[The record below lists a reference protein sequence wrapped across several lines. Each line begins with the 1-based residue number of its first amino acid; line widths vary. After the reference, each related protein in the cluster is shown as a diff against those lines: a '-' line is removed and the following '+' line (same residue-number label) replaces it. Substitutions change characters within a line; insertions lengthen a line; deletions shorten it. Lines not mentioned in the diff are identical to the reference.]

1 MGCVLA
7 IEPVHHENLSDSNTF
22 VLINMHGSSGYKS
35 CKRSRTVVNFLG
47 ENQQLE
53 YTPSMKFTWRIEN
66 FSTLKTK
73 KLYSKIFT
81 VGGYKWRILVFPK
94 GNNVDYLSIYLDV
107 ADSATLPHGWSRYA
121 EFSLSVVN
129 QILPKCSIQKDTK
142 HQFNARE
149 SDWGFTSFIPLSDLS
164 NPRRSYIVNDTV
176 IIEAEVV
183 TGTVAATPVASED
196 RAGLKKSA
204 KKPAASKKVSPLTSP
219 LIETASQTETG
230 QQIED
235 EEEEYKQEA
244 KLEEEEDKK
253 EEPEEEATDSTPS
266 NRSSLPPQPKV
277 KCKMLPLRLV
287 ERSFRINRP
296 NKLIDLTQDSIGEST
311 SIATETQL
319 TPEKTLN
326 HEIEARLA
334 ELRNLIP
341 EKKSTVD
348 VLTSTKSILLEELDV
363 EGKQIMAEKKQA
375 ADVAEA
381 AKLAA
386 EDAQQMKKTTATFAF
401 PKLPQ
406 TFHLNSTPTIPP
418 VKFRGLSSALVLLP
432 VPASSSSPQSTVNF
446 SVSGIDSPF
455 PDRQVAVPPSMT
467 MMATPPLDQEDEEML
482 VPHSDLVEGP
492 QPMEVSQVEPASTVE
507 NQQVED
513 PPSMR
518 FTWAIENFSRLNTK
532 KHYSDIFIVGG
543 YKWRILIFPK
553 GNNVDHLSMYLD
565 VADSATLQYGW
576 IRYAQFSLAVVNQI
590 HPKYSIRKD
599 TQHQFNARE
608 SDWGFTSF
616 MLLND
621 LYDPSRGYLVN
632 DVVIVE
638 AEVAV
643 RKIQDYWSYDSKKE
657 TGYVGLKN
665 QGATCYMNSLLQ
677 TLYHIPY
684 FRKAVYHM
692 PTTENDMPTGSI
704 PLALQSLFYKL
715 QYNDTSV
722 ATKELTKSFGWD
734 TYDSFMQHDVQEL
747 NRVLSEKLEDKM
759 KGTVVEGTIQQ
770 LFEGHHMNYIECI
783 NVDYKST
790 RKESFYDLQLDVK
803 GCRDVYA
810 SFDKYVEVERLEGDN
825 KYHAEEHGLQDAKK
839 GVLFIDF
846 PPVLQLQL
854 KRFEY
859 DFMRDTMVK
868 INDRYEFPLQLD
880 LDRENGKYLS
890 PEADRSVR
898 NLYTLHS
905 VLVHSGGVHGGHYYA
920 FIRPTLSDQWYKFDD
935 ERVTKEDMKRA
946 LEEQYGGEE
955 ELPQTNPGL
964 NNTPFKFTKYSNAYM
979 LVYIRE
985 SDKDKIICNV
995 DEKDIAEHL
1004 RIRLKKEQ
1012 EEKEDKRRYKAQA
1025 HLFTIIKVAR
1035 DEDLAEQIGKDI
1047 YFDLVDHD
1055 KVRSFRVQKQTA
1067 FHAFKEEVAKEFGI
1081 PVQYQRFWIWAKRQN
1096 HTYRPNRPLTAQE
1109 EAQSVG
1115 QLREMSN
1122 KTHNAELKL
1131 FLEVERGPDLHPI
1144 PLPEKTRE
1152 HILLFFKLYNPEK
1165 GELRYVGRLL
1175 VKSSGKPIEYIMKL
1189 NQMAGFAP
1197 DEELDLYEE
1206 IKFEPCVMCEHLD
1219 RRTSF
1224 RLSQI
1229 EDGDIICFQ
1238 KSHPLESE
1246 EECQYPDV
1254 PSFLEYVHNRQ
1265 VVRFR
1270 TLERPK
1276 EDEFSLELSKIH
1288 NYDEVVEKVAQKIGL
1303 DDPSKIRLTS
1313 HNCYSQ
1319 QPKPQPIKYRGV
1331 EHLSE
1336 MLVHYNQTTDIL
1348 YYEVL
1353 DIPLPEL
1360 QGLKNLKVA
1369 FHHATK
1375 DEVVIHNIRLPKQ
1388 STVGDVINEL
1398 KAKVELS
1405 HPTAELRLLEVFYHK
1420 IYKIF
1425 PPTEKIENI
1434 NDQYWTLR
1442 AEEIPEEEKNLSPHD
1457 RLIHVYHFT
1466 RETAQNQM
1474 QVQNFGEP
1482 FFLVIH
1488 EGETI
1493 AEVKVRIQKK
1503 LQVPDEEFAKWKF
1516 AFLSLGRPEY
1526 LQDSDTVFNRFQRR
1540 DVYGA
1545 WEQYLGLEHAD
1556 NTPKRSYVNQNRHT
1570 FERPALEA
1578 AKERLF
1584 TVDTPCMSVY
1594 CLCMLIASA
1603 FRKAPLDLR
1612 GCWLSIYNS
1621 SVI

>member
-1 MGCVLA
+1 
-7 IEPVHHENLSDSNTF
+7 
-22 VLINMHGSSGYKS
+22 
-35 CKRSRTVVNFLG
+35 
-47 ENQQLE
+47 
-53 YTPSMKFTWRIEN
+53 
-66 FSTLKTK
+66 
-73 KLYSKIFT
+73 
-81 VGGYKWRILVFPK
+81 
-94 GNNVDYLSIYLDV
+94 
-107 ADSATLPHGWSRYA
+107 
-121 EFSLSVVN
+121 
-129 QILPKCSIQKDTK
+129 
-142 HQFNARE
+142 
-149 SDWGFTSFIPLSDLS
+149 
-164 NPRRSYIVNDTV
+164 
-176 IIEAEVV
+176 
-183 TGTVAATPVASED
+183 
-196 RAGLKKSA
+196 
-204 KKPAASKKVSPLTSP
+204 
-219 LIETASQTETG
+219 
-230 QQIED
+230 
-235 EEEEYKQEA
+235 
-244 KLEEEEDKK
+244 
-253 EEPEEEATDSTPS
+253 
-266 NRSSLPPQPKV
+266 
-277 KCKMLPLRLV
+277 
-287 ERSFRINRP
+287 
-296 NKLIDLTQDSIGEST
+296 
-311 SIATETQL
+311 
-319 TPEKTLN
+319 
-326 HEIEARLA
+326 
-334 ELRNLIP
+334 
-341 EKKSTVD
+341 
-348 VLTSTKSILLEELDV
+348 
-363 EGKQIMAEKKQA
+363 
-375 ADVAEA
+375 
-381 AKLAA
+381 
-386 EDAQQMKKTTATFAF
+386 
-401 PKLPQ
+401 
-406 TFHLNSTPTIPP
+406 
-418 VKFRGLSSALVLLP
+418 
-432 VPASSSSPQSTVNF
+432 
-446 SVSGIDSPF
+446 
-455 PDRQVAVPPSMT
+455 MT
-467 MMATPPLDQEDEEML
+467 MMTPPPLDQEDEEML

-492 QPMEVSQVEPASTVE
+492 QPMEAAQVEPANTVE
-507 NQQVED
+507 NQTVENQPVED
-513 PPSMR
+513 PPSIK
-518 FTWAIENFSRLNTK
+518 FTWTIENFTRLNVK
-532 KHYSDIFIVGG
+532 KHYSDVFVVGG

-553 GNNVDHLSMYLD
+553 GNNVDYLSMYLD
-565 VADSATLQYGW
+565 VADSSTLPYGW
-576 IRYAQFSLAVVNQI
+576 SRYAQFSLAVVNQM
-590 HPKYSIRKD
+590 HNKYSIRKD
-599 TQHQFNARE
+599 TQHQFNTRE

-616 MLLND
+616 MPLSD
-621 LYDPSRGYLVN
+621 LYDPSRGYLMN
-632 DVVIVE
+632 DTCLVE

-643 RKIQDYWSYDSKKE
+643 RKVLDYWSYDSKKE

-692 PTTENDMPTGSI
+692 PTTENDMPSGSI

-715 QYNDTSV
+715 QYNDSSV

-747 NRVLSEKLEDKM
+747 NRVLCEKLEDKM

-890 PEADRSVR
+890 PDADRSVR

-920 FIRPTLSDQWYKFDD
+920 FIRPTLTDQWYKFDD

-955 ELPQTNPGL
+955 ELPQTNPGF

-1004 RIRLKKEQ
+1004 RVRLKKEQ
-1012 EEKEDKRRYKAQA
+1012 EEKEDKKRYKAQA

-1035 DEDLAEQIGKDI
+1035 DEDLSEQIGKDI

-1055 KVRSFRVQKQTA
+1055 KVRSFRIQKQTP
-1067 FHAFKEEVAKEFGI
+1067 FNQFKEEVAKEFGI
-1081 PVQYQRFWIWAKRQN
+1081 PVQFQRFWIWAKRQN
-1096 HTYRPNRPLTAQE
+1096 HTYRPNRPLTPQE
-1109 EAQSVG
+1109 ETQSVG
-1115 QLREMSN
+1115 QLREVSN

-1131 FLEVERGPDLHPI
+1131 FLEVELGPDLRPI
-1144 PLPEKTRE
+1144 PPPDKTKE
-1152 HILLFFKLYNPEK
+1152 DILLFFKLYDPEK
-1165 GELRYVGRLL
+1165 KELRYVGRLF
-1175 VKSSGKPIEYIMKL
+1175 VKSSGKPMEILGKL
-1189 NQMAGFAP
+1189 NQMAGFAS
-1197 DEELDLYEE
+1197 DEEIELYEE

-1219 RRTSF
+1219 KRTSF

-1238 KSHPLESE
+1238 KSPLPETEVESK
-1246 EECQYPDV
+1246 YPDV

-1265 VVRFR
+1265 IVHFR
-1270 TLERPK
+1270 ALERPK
-1276 EDEFSLELSKIH
+1276 EDDFCLELSKIH
-1288 NYDEVVEKVAQKIGL
+1288 SYDDVVERVARQIGL
-1303 DDPSKIRLTS
+1303 DDPSKIRLTA

-1331 EHLSE
+1331 EHLSD
-1336 MLVHYNQTTDIL
+1336 MLVHYNQVTSDIL

-1398 KAKVELS
+1398 KTKVELS
-1405 HPTAELRLLEVFYHK
+1405 RPDAELRLLEVFYHK

-1425 PPTEKIENI
+1425 PHTEKIENI

-1442 AEEIPEEEKNLSPHD
+1442 AEEIPEEEKNLGAHD

-1466 RETAQNQM
+1466 KDTAQNQM

-1482 FFLVIH
+1482 FFLVIR
-1488 EGETI
+1488 EGETL

-1503 LQVPDEEFAKWKF
+1503 LQVPDDEFSKWKF

-1526 LQDSDTVFNRFQRR
+1526 LQDSDVVSSRFQRR

-1545 WEQYLGLEHAD
+1545 WEQYLGLEHSD
-1556 NTPKRSYVNQNRHT
+1556 NAPKRAYAVNQNRHAY
-1570 FERPALEA
+1570 EKPV
-1578 AKERLF
+1578 K
-1584 TVDTPCMSVY
+1584 
-1594 CLCMLIASA
+1594 
-1603 FRKAPLDLR
+1603 
-1612 GCWLSIYNS
+1612 IYN
-1621 SVI
+1621 